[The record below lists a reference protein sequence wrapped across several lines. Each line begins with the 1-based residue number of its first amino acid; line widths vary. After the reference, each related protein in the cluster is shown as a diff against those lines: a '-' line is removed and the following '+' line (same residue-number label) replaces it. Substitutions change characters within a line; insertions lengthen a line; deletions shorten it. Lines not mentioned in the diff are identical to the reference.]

1 MQSNRNEDYT
11 IWTSYDGMDENDIRE
26 MIDEISA
33 GSTQETPD
41 GKE

>member
-11 IWTSYDGMDENDIRE
+11 IWTGYDGMDESDIRE
-26 MIDEISA
+26 MIDEIYTD
-33 GSTQETPD
+33 STQESPD